1 MTLYELTADYLQV
14 LQMAEDPDVDPEVI
28 EDTLEDIGGSIEDMA
43 DSYATVMISIDGNI
57 KMLAEEIA
65 RLTERK
71 KAMEANRQRIKDYL
85 QKSMVVTGKT
95 KFKTEKFSFSVQKNP
110 ASVVLDTDDIDR
122 IPVKYLVPQEPKV
135 NKTQIKEDLKAG
147 MELPGI
153 AHLEQSESLRI
164 R

>member
-28 EDTLEDIGGSIEDMA
+28 EDTLEDIGGSIEDKA
-43 DSYATVMISIDGNI
+43 DSYATVMITIDGNI

-122 IPVKYLVPQEPKV
+122 IPAKYLVPQEPKV

>member
-1 MTLYELTADYLQV
+1 MTLYKLTADYLQV

-28 EDTLEDIGGSIEDMA
+28 EDTLEDIGGSIEDKA
-43 DSYATVMISIDGNI
+43 DSYATVMITIDGDI

-110 ASVVLDTDDIDR
+110 ASVVLDTDDVDR
-122 IPVKYLVPQEPKV
+122 IPVKYLVPQEPKI
-135 NKTQIKEDLKAG
+135 NKVQIKEDLKAG

>member
-28 EDTLEDIGGSIEDMA
+28 EDTLEDIGGSIEDKA
-43 DSYATVMISIDGNI
+43 DSYATVMITIDGDI

-71 KAMEANRQRIKDYL
+71 KAMEANRQRIKDSL

-122 IPVKYLVPQEPKV
+122 IPVKYLVPQEPKI
-135 NKTQIKEDLKAG
+135 NRTQIKEDLKAG